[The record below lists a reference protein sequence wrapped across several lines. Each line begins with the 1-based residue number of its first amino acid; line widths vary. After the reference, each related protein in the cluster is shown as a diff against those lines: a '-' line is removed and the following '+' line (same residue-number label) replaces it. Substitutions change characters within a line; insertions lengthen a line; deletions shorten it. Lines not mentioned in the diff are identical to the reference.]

1 MNILGIDLAGS
12 EKRPTGIAYLNNQ
25 NKIKTKILYLNEE
38 ILSIARS
45 FSEIFIDAPISLP
58 HGRKSLE
65 ENNGIHFRESEVKI
79 RKLGI
84 KVLPSTLGPMRMLTK
99 RAMYLKDLFEKQ
111 NKKVYE
117 VFPAGFYRIMNTPKK
132 MEDIVKLYND
142 LGYQL
147 EDKIYIQDEIDAI
160 ACLITGIMFK
170 QNKAFLIEGIDGSIV
185 LPKNF

>member
-12 EKRPTGIAYLNNQ
+12 EKRPTGIAYLDNQ

-45 FSEIFIDAPISLP
+45 FLEIFIDAPISLP

-65 ENNGIHFRESEVKI
+65 ENNGIHFREFEIKI

-99 RAMYLKDLFEKQ
+99 RAMYLKDLFDKQ

-132 MEDIVKLYND
+132 MKDIVKLYND